1 MRSKRIKPPEG
12 GKGGQASETEI
23 FCGNRDRLPG
33 GGSFHGGAV
42 GLDKPGSAGGGRL
55 GRADL
60 PGCHVHGAMDH
71 GAEKGTNPEAHK
83 AAVLRSEGGAK

>member
-33 GGSFHGGAV
+33 GGSLHGGAV
-42 GLDKPGSAGGGRL
+42 DLDRDGAIRGGRL

-60 PGCHVHGAMDH
+60 PGGHVHGTLGDRTEA
-71 GAEKGTNPEAHK
+71 GAGQETRHPT
-83 AAVLRSEGGAK
+83 VL